1 MLLLFVLAL
10 LPVVAGG
17 ALWLRGLNEKAN
29 AREAERS
36 SVVSPEVENQ
46 VAER

>member
-1 MLLLFVLAL
+1 MVLIFALAL

-17 ALWLRGLNEKAN
+17 ILFLRGLNEKAN

-36 SVVSPEVENQ
+36 AVMTAEVENQ
-46 VAER
+46 VAGR